1 MHGYGTCYKWAG
13 GCGGKTYASDYY
25 VVWSEK
31 SYSES
36 GDWHGTGVNYVY
48 TDEGLGFAYISTAS
62 KYYEQPK
69 EQYRI
74 ASRQKLYTYSFYR
87 YGTPYWSESQVSSD
101 NVKLV
106 STRQRLCGTSDRLR
120 VRRFRALSVRTIRPG
135 LFRGVLYGRNAGEDR
150 AV

>member
-1 MHGYGTCYKWAG
+1 MKQITNKEFEEWQKYKA
-13 GCGGKTYASDYY
+13 
-25 VVWSEK
+25 EK
-31 SYSES
+31 ANGHILPPDTVRFICEA
-36 GDWHGTGVNYVY
+36 NYVY

-106 STRQRLCGTSDRLR
+106 STRLLFTGTACGK
-120 VRRFRALSVRTIRPG
+120 RRRIRSE
-135 LFRGVLYGRNAGEDR
+135 LFCEYGRQFQ
-150 AV
+150 